1 VSSVTSD
8 ASSLFPMYESPSNL
22 YHLQV
27 CFFPRRELF
36 LVDNRENRFVKSF
49 LFPQSDMD
57 QSASEVDDNISPH
70 LDRVTKD
77 QLYSA
82 YRKAQAKYHKYRGR
96 YTDLAAHYRELD
108 KVKSRLESV
117 LVETQD
123 KVLRRITDLKEQ
135 CQLEQQAK
143 AHLEEALRNDI
154 EEKDHIIST
163 LNTKVKLLQANGPIL
178 ENAVSEESSRPNDAQ
193 SRVNLID
200 LSGEPAVVA
209 VSSSTDESNALP
221 VENAQLKDKL
231 KKLEAL
237 ILRYKES
244 LKRNKEKFTEVTKE
258 KSILENDHEA
268 LRNSTAEKM
277 SALEDEL
284 STARVEIENLT
295 EQVDVLQRR
304 EEESAISLAENKLS
318 VHRELEEKEEQI
330 KQLRIDLKRTTEDKE
345 NLNEAIA
352 EYKAELDKSRS
363 THTESNAITDKDAMM
378 QEGDASRET
387 SSAATTSAQYAAMKQ
402 REEIDRADGTESDGN
417 AENTLDN
424 KLRERETE
432 LEEIQ
437 RKLDESERRCVEYR
451 NDKELFRAELS
462 AYRATCSELRNE
474 YDAQKIVMEERRK
487 DADATIEKLQATV
500 QSVDK
505 ELENMRS
512 ALIDRDH
519 VCENYNKK
527 VQQYADMLEKAKH
540 RLTEQETQTRS
551 LRDKLEKKTKL
562 SKTHEEDLEIKRTE
576 SCALRTELEHC
587 RSTVDDL
594 RNKVQA
600 DSSTIN
606 LLKKE
611 RSDLT
616 NRLVHY
622 NDCVRRLK
630 QDCIDT
636 KSTVEQ
642 EFSNQRTVMSGL
654 CAALATSLA
663 RLEHENATL
672 RSDVDELRSKL
683 KQSELTASKE
693 TEKLRTEL
701 ARAVEL
707 DTTLEAELKRSDE
720 LDATNNKL
728 IAEIDNLNFKIHDL
742 QKASHDLTQSQRQIR
757 DLQERLKTLEHLES
771 ANRALSNE
779 IDDLK
784 EKHAWASDKA
794 DESDAKLREATD
806 IIDSLRSESVDRDA
820 LREQL
825 CASRSEIARLKIDL
839 TEKED
844 EIKLR
849 DEKLASERK
858 HIAHLKSTCDSH
870 IQTIEEHVRKY
881 LNLEAEYQTT
891 RESHAKEMADSME
904 SYKTLQETINVKL
917 VQLKKMRIIKERQGK
932 TIEETKAELNDLR
945 NKHAELADTL
955 ETCVKQMESLKSEN
969 AQLAKI
975 TLENKDLKDKHN
987 DLLSRDERFRENEEA
1002 SKRKIE
1008 DHEREIEELRKLAR
1022 EHAES
1027 AESRQ
1032 RETERLNDELTW
1044 LKERLLTRENELREI
1059 KENLDECN
1067 VRSHRDNAA
1076 ITSGCAAKERD
1087 DDESLVTRLRKFLND
1102 QLTRIKDM
1110 EDRTMKLTAKS
1121 NDLIRQN
1128 SDMLAIRSENDKLI
1142 VQQTALRDQIVELEN
1157 VSSTATELQARAA
1170 DLQSKLSN
1178 LEAENDGLRS
1188 EVNALR
1194 NAQDSSKEL
1203 NALKSSLTEKE
1214 AMIELLKNENS
1225 NMSSTLSEEKIADL
1239 QSQVDSL
1246 VRTNDALREQL
1257 EIARNDQVARS
1268 QFDGEKLREEKERL
1282 EAQLDEALITF
1293 QAKETQMQLVNDELK
1308 TQINRLR
1315 EQSSINEGEQG
1326 MRLKQLVKEFQAQL
1340 HDKEEEL
1347 QAALEKRFGKV
1358 YRHMFRKAGKCIYTQ
1373 LSRCMMI

>member
-1 VSSVTSD
+1 MSKV
-8 ASSLFPMYESPSNL
+8 
-22 YHLQV
+22 
-27 CFFPRRELF
+27 
-36 LVDNRENRFVKSF
+36 

-57 QSASEVDDNISPH
+57 QSASEVDDNISSH

-96 YTDLAAHYRELD
+96 YTDLATHYRELD

-163 LNTKVKLLQANGPIL
+163 LNTKVKLLQANGPVS
-178 ENAVSEESSRPNDAQ
+178 ENAVSEESSRPNDG
-193 SRVNLID
+193 SRINLID
-200 LSGEPAVVA
+200 LSGEPAA
-209 VSSSTDESNALP
+209 VSSDMLDESSMLP
-221 VENAQLKDKL
+221 MENAQLKDKL

-237 ILRYKES
+237 ILRYKDS

-258 KSILENDHEA
+258 KSILESDHEA

-277 SALEDEL
+277 SALEGEL
-284 STARVEIENLT
+284 GAARVEIENLT
-295 EQVDVLQRR
+295 AQVDVLQRR

-330 KQLRIDLKRTTEDKE
+330 KQLRADLKRTTEDKG
-345 NLNEAIA
+345 NLNEAITD
-352 EYKAELDKSRS
+352 YKAELDKLRS
-363 THTESNAITDKDAMM
+363 VHAESNAITDKSTKMM
-378 QEGDASRET
+378 REDDASV
-387 SSAATTSAQYAAMKQ
+387 ATTSAQYAAMKQ
-402 REEIDRADGTESDGN
+402 REEIDRAKESIESDGN
-417 AENTLDN
+417 ENTLD

-432 LEEIQ
+432 LQETR
-437 RKLDESERRCVEYR
+437 RKLDELERRCAEYR

-474 YDAQKIVMEERRK
+474 YDAQRIVMEERRK

-527 VQQYADMLEKAKH
+527 VQQYADMLEKTKH
-540 RLTEQETQTRS
+540 KLTEQETQTRS
-551 LRDKLEKKTKL
+551 LRDKLENKTKL

-576 SCALRTELEHC
+576 LCALRTELENC

-630 QDCIDT
+630 QDCMDT
-636 KSTVEQ
+636 KSIVKE
-642 EFSNQRTVMSGL
+642 EFSNQKTMMSDM

-663 RLEHENATL
+663 RLEHENAML

-683 KQSELTASKE
+683 KHSELTTSRE
-693 TEKLRTEL
+693 TKKLRTEL

-707 DTTLEAELKRSDE
+707 NYALEAELKRSDE
-720 LDATNNKL
+720 LNATNNKL

-742 QKASHDLTQSQRQIR
+742 EKASHDLTQLQRQIEGS
-757 DLQERLKTLEHLES
+757 QERLKMLEHLES

-779 IDDLK
+779 IDELR
-784 EKHAWASDKA
+784 EKHARAGDNV
-794 DESDAKLREATD
+794 DELNAKLREATG
-806 IIDSLRSESVDRDA
+806 IIDSLRSENGDQNA

-839 TEKED
+839 TGKED
-844 EIKLR
+844 EVKLR
-849 DEKLASERK
+849 DEKLAGEK
-858 HIAHLKSTCDSH
+858 EHIAHLKSTCDSH

-891 RESHAKEMADSME
+891 RESHAKEMADLME
-904 SYKTLQETINVKL
+904 SNKMLQETINVKL
-917 VQLKKMRIIKERQGK
+917 VQLKKMKIIKERQGK
-932 TIEETKAELNDLR
+932 TIEETKAELNDLG
-945 NKHAELADTL
+945 NKHAELSDTL

-987 DLLSRDERFRENEEA
+987 DLLSRNERFRENEEA

-1008 DHEREIEELRKLAR
+1008 DHEREIEELRKMAR

-1027 AESRQ
+1027 SKSRQ
-1032 RETERLNDELTW
+1032 RETERLNDELTSSSELFERKSAELTS
-1044 LKERLLTRENELREI
+1044 LKERLLMRENELREI
-1059 KENLDECN
+1059 KENLNECN
-1067 VRSHRDNAA
+1067 VKLRDNANTVNL
-1076 ITSGCAAKERD
+1076 TSGCTGVEEWDD
-1087 DDESLVTRLRKFLND
+1087 DDEPLITKLKKFLNE
-1102 QLTRIKDM
+1102 QLTRMKDM
-1110 EDRTMKLTAKS
+1110 EDQNVKLTAKS

-1128 SDMLAIRSENDKLI
+1128 SDTVAIRSENDKLI
-1142 VQQTALRDQIVELEN
+1142 VQQAALRDRIVELE
-1157 VSSTATELQARAA
+1157 SIKSTGTELEAHVVN
-1170 DLQSKLSN
+1170 LQSKLSN

-1188 EVNALR
+1188 EVDALR
-1194 NAQDSSKEL
+1194 NAHDSSKEL

-1214 AMIELLKNENS
+1214 AMIKILEDENS
-1225 NMSSTLSEEKIADL
+1225 NMSSALSEERIADL
-1239 QSQVDSL
+1239 QSRIDSL
-1246 VRTNDALREQL
+1246 VRTNDALRERL
-1257 EIARNDQVARS
+1257 EVARNDEVAKC
-1268 QFDGEKLREEKERL
+1268 QFDGEKLREENKRL
-1282 EAQLDEALITF
+1282 ETQLDEALITF
-1293 QAKETQMQLVNDELK
+1293 QAKETQMQLMNDELK
-1308 TQINRLR
+1308 MQINQLR
-1315 EQSSINEGEQG
+1315 EQLSINEGEQG

-1358 YRHMFRKAGKCIYTQ
+1358 YRHVSAKGEGRDSGKCIYMQ
-1373 LSRCMMI
+1373 LSRCKIT